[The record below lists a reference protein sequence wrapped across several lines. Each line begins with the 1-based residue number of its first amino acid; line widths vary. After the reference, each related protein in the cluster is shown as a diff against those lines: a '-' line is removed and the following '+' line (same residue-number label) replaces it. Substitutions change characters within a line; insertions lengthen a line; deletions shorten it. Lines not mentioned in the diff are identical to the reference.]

1 MMICKADFEELFPHL
16 FQPDPAPAP
25 APAPALAPASRRMAR
40 SASVECLARW
50 ENEGGTVQP
59 ATGQP
64 RTAAGRRPQYG
75 SDMSALARMP
85 ALARAS
91 AMAAT
96 MPGAASYSAALS
108 MLSAYGQMT
117 RDRHETL

>member
-16 FQPDPAPAP
+16 FQPEPAPVARKM
-25 APAPALAPASRRMAR
+25 ARPASA
-40 SASVECLARW
+40 ECLARW
-50 ENEGGTVQP
+50 ENEGGATLP
-59 ATGQP
+59 AIGQG
-64 RTAAGRRPQYG
+64 RAAASRGSRYG

-85 ALARAS
+85 ALARAG

-96 MPGAASYSAALS
+96 MPAAAAYSAALS

-117 RDRHETL
+117 RDRHDTL